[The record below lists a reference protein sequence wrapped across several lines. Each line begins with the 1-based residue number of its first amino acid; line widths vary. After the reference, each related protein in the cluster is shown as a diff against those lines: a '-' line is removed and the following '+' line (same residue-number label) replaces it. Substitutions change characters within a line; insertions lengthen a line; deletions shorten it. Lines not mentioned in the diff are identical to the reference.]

1 MIAFMVTFIA
11 ILCSLIALFVYSE
24 RDHRSLGI
32 ETPGS
37 RYYYLWTYGPTAG
50 TVFLNCLTL

>member
-1 MIAFMVTFIA
+1 LRSPMMSAFLTIFIS
-11 ILCSLIALFVYSE
+11 ILLSLVALFVYSE
-24 RDHRSLGI
+24 RQHRSLGI

-50 TVFLNCLTL
+50 TLSS